1 MAYGALR
8 ERLRFSLHARARARY
23 RAIWRT
29 LAWSLAGVTSLTVQG
44 QGLTLLF
51 GLLAGPAAYAPIAAT
66 LVLYAPLRIPT
77 SGADEHGPAG
87 DQPAARRRRDRRPRA
102 AS

>member
-1 MAYGALR
+1 EGAALLDRAFLAIALAHAIAIAVAYGALR
-8 ERLRFSLHARARARY
+8 QRLRISLHARARARY

-51 GLLAGPAAYAPIAAT
+51 ALLAGPAAYAPIAAT
-66 LVLYAPLRIPT
+66 
-77 SGADEHGPAG
+77 
-87 DQPAARRRRDRRPRA
+87 
-102 AS
+102 